1 MASANVSSV
10 NRLLSPEHE
19 TGNMRTGT
27 SAGAAIHI
35 NTNIHPPQAQRRL
48 ETPSKD
54 CVSPSRRFFPLPGP
68 PSGLISPSTSPT
80 KVAHILSARSPEQ
93 QAILSGGPITQI
105 HNCRVLRNHAIEY
118 DDVWFQDGR
127 VINPTALYGL
137 RNADTRIDAKG
148 MLVAPGLIDLQ
159 LNGAFGYDFSFN
171 RNDINECLDAVSR
184 GVLLQ
189 GCTAFCPT
197 TVSSMPDTYHAVLP
211 HLGKRPGSLKNG
223 AESLGAHVEGPFMNP
238 EKKGA
243 HELACLR
250 TATNGLADFDHC
262 FGLDNLRNY
271 VTYMTVAPEVEGVL
285 DTIPKLI
292 KECNIGISQG
302 HSVASNETSREAHS
316 RGANMIT
323 HLFNAMTDFHHRD
336 PGIIGL
342 LGTSNDTTR
351 DKKLGAVG
359 QSVSAGNAEPSN
371 IFYGLICDGIHVH
384 PNAVKIAY
392 KSHPAGVI
400 LVTDAMGAMGL
411 PDGQYR
417 LGNLSVDVGSR
428 SELDGNPRAAIIRG
442 TSTLAGSI
450 VTLIECVRNFK
461 EFTQCSTVEALE
473 AASLHP
479 AQMLGIQRNKGTLDF
494 GADADI
500 IFLSDDLD
508 VKKVF
513 VRGELATPETLE
525 CAA

>member
-1 MASANVSSV
+1 MAMDVVSSIS
-10 NRLLSPEHE
+10 RLPLEPVSDEACAN
-19 TGNMRTGT
+19 TNASG
-27 SAGAAIHI
+27 AIHI
-35 NTNIHPPQAQRRL
+35 NTSINHPFQVQRN
-48 ETPSKD
+48 PI
-54 CVSPSRRFFPLPGP
+54 SPYKECASPTRRFFALPGP
-68 PSGLISPSTSPT
+68 PSGLISPSTSPS
-80 KVAHILSARSPEQ
+80 KVAHILAARSPEQ
-93 QAILSGGPITQI
+93 QDILSGGPITQI
-105 HNCRVLRNHAIEY
+105 HNCRVLRNHAIEN

-127 VINPTALYGL
+127 IINPTSLYGL
-137 RNADTRIDAKG
+137 RNADIRIDAKG
-148 MLVAPGLIDLQ
+148 MIVAPGLVDVQ

-171 RNDINECLDAVSR
+171 RKDIDECLDAVSR

-197 TVSSMPDTYHAVLP
+197 TVSSMPETYHAVLP

-223 AESLGAHVEGPFMNP
+223 AECLGAHVEGPFMNP
-238 EKKGA
+238 QKKGA
-243 HELACLR
+243 HEPACLR
-250 TATNGLADFDHC
+250 TAPNGLADFYRC

-302 HSVASNETSREAHS
+302 HSVASNEVSREAHS

-342 LGTSNDTTR
+342 LGASSNATKAQKPGGIGRSALAGDTEHQ
-351 DKKLGAVG
+351 G
-359 QSVSAGNAEPSN
+359 
-371 IFYGLICDGIHVH
+371 IFYGIICDGIHVH

-392 KSHPAGVI
+392 KSHPTGII

-411 PDGQYR
+411 PDGKYK
-417 LGNLSVDVGSR
+417 LGNQPVDVGTR
-428 SELDGNPRAAIIRG
+428 SELDGSPRTAVIQG
-442 TSTLAGSI
+442 TDTLAGSI
-450 VTLIECVRNFK
+450 VTLIECVRNFR
-461 EFTQCSTVEALE
+461 EYSQCSTVEALE

-479 AQMLGIQRNKGTLDF
+479 AQMLGIERTKGSLDF

-513 VRGELATPETLE
+513 IRGELATSETLE
-525 CAA
+525 